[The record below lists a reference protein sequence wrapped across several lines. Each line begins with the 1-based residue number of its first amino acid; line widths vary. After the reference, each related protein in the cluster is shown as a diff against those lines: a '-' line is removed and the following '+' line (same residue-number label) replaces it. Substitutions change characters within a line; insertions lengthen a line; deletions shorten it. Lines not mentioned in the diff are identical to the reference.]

1 MRSVTSTRQM
11 LPKRTST
18 ASALLSIRNPRSIQ
32 TPLRRLRI
40 STPRKP
46 SRPGQNPTLLFYLPL
61 SSLSSVQHSAST
73 SRGSLYSKSAR
84 VQYVHSSIVRFFP
97 GLQTPVQSSFRLT
110 PSAPT
115 FVPKFRSV
123 QAPQPQVEL
132 ELNHAS
138 AEADPTLATS
148 HPSFWTP
155 PRTSVT
161 VTLIVLPPKKRKHR
175 RGKGKRGAT
184 QLEAQESASS

>member
-1 MRSVTSTRQM
+1 M

-18 ASALLSIRNPRSIQ
+18 ASAFLSIRNLRSIQ
-32 TPLRRLRI
+32 TPLRRPRI
-40 STPRKP
+40 STPKKP
-46 SRPGQNPTLLFYLPL
+46 SGQAQNPTLLFYLPL
-61 SSLSSVQHSAST
+61 SSLSPVQHSAST
-73 SRGSLYSKSAR
+73 SRGRRYLKSAR

-97 GLQTPVQSSFRLT
+97 GLLTPVQSSFRLT

-138 AEADPTLATS
+138 AEAEPTLATS

-161 VTLIVLPPKKRKHR
+161 VTLTVPPPKKRKHR
-175 RGKGKRGAT
+175 RGKGKRGAI
-184 QLEAQESASS
+184 QLEAQEPASHRSYSL